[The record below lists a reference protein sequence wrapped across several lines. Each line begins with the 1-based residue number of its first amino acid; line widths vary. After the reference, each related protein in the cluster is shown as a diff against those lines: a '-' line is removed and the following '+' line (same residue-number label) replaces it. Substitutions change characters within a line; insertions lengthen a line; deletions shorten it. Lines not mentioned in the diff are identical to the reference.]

1 MEQECAQQLERDKK
15 LLEAQVNIIVPLFY
29 QLSFHHRLRTFFAIF
44 YHSLFSFQV
53 KDMQTRV
60 DDAQAQVGIES
71 DFDF

>member
-15 LLEAQVNIIVPLFY
+15 LLEAQVNIIIPFLIICHFII
-29 QLSFHHRLRTFFAIF
+29 RLMTFFSIF
-44 YHSLFSFQV
+44 YHLLFHFQV

>member
-15 LLEAQVNIIVPLFY
+15 LLEAQVNMIVPFSIIYHFIISLKTL
-29 QLSFHHRLRTFFAIF
+29 LSIF
-44 YHSLFSFQV
+44 YHLLFHFQV